1 MSKLKLSFRR
11 EKKFGGLR
19 SALMCSLAAAGG
31 LGLASPVWAGATIP
45 FGDGQ
50 SISIGMGIRGSLTN
64 ASNAA
69 PDGSDEFDA
78 NLDSIRLYLGG
89 KLNDHIGATFNTE
102 YSDATGDIKVLDAY
116 LQFGLNEHFNVWA
129 GQLLPPSD
137 RSNLDGPYYLSS
149 YNYPGLVSRYPA
161 KYAGRDVGATFW
173 GSFLDKHLSYAVG
186 VFRGHNR
193 ISGASNDGSNPLFA
207 GRVAYNF
214 WEVEDNPGYY
224 TSSTYYGSANI
235 LTLAFAGMYQ
245 KDGVGTA
252 ASPGNFSAWNVDALM
267 EKKIGDG
274 GAVTLEGAYYQY
286 RTQGRIDVAPSFN
299 GAGATD
305 NVGGIAAGDAYLAS
319 IGFLIPSEVGP
330 GRLQP
335 VVRFQQFDPKGFSG
349 HDRQYD
355 ASLNYIIKGHN
366 ARISLDYA
374 RFTSSFGPNS
384 HLITLGAQLQF

>member
-1 MSKLKLSFRR
+1 MSEQKISNQRNSYVRAMRGSLLGCLGIAGSF
-11 EKKFGGLR
+11 
-19 SALMCSLAAAGG
+19 A
-31 LGLASPVWAGATIP
+31 LASPVWAGATIP

-50 SISIGMGIRGSLTN
+50 SITIGMGVRGSLTEAN
-64 ASNAA
+64 HAA
-69 PDGSDEFDA
+69 PDGGNDYNA
-78 NLDSIRLYLGG
+78 NLDSIRLYMGG

-116 LQFGLNEHFNVWA
+116 LQFNFNEHVNIWA

-137 RSNLDGPYYLSS
+137 RSNLDGPYYLST

-161 KYAGRDVGATFW
+161 KYAGRDVGATLW

-193 ISGASNDGSNPLFA
+193 IFGASNDGSNPLFA

-235 LTLAFAGMYQ
+235 LTLAFAGMYE

-252 ASPGNFSAWNVDALM
+252 LNPGNFSAWNVDALM

-274 GAVTLEGAYYQY
+274 GAVTFEGAYYQY
-286 RTQGRIDVAPSFN
+286 RTQGRFDVAPGFN
-299 GAGATD
+299 GAGPTD

-319 IGFLIPSEVGP
+319 LGFLIPQKIGP

-335 VVRFQQFDPKGFSG
+335 VVRFQEFDPKGLPG

-374 RFTSSFGPNS
+374 RFTSSVGPDS
-384 HLITLGAQLQF
+384 HLVTLGAQLQF